1 VSSEMVFTETYSCP
15 HCRAALET
23 GFNDWRGWQRCP
35 RCGLACLPPEPTG
48 LRSDGQPWSGSKVA
62 DDDLVIAASSDSL
75 SDAEPVA
82 PVFGA
87 RPAHIG
93 PARLVFRTGLLVS
106 LGLMLIFYLDRNT
119 INAAIF
125 GCLSIVFFLL
135 LLRISARRS
144 PAS

>member
-1 VSSEMVFTETYSCP
+1 MSSEMVFIETYSCP
-15 HCRAALET
+15 HCRAELET
-23 GFNDWRGWQRCP
+23 GFNDWQGWQRCP

-48 LRSDGQPWSGSKVA
+48 SRSGRQPWSGSKVA
-62 DDDLVIAASSDSL
+62 DDDLVIADSSENL

-82 PVFGA
+82 PVFGG

-119 INAAIF
+119 INSAIF

>member
-1 VSSEMVFTETYSCP
+1 VSSEMVSIETYSCP
-15 HCRAALET
+15 HCRAELET
-23 GFNDWRGWQRCP
+23 GFDDWQGWQRCP
-35 RCGLACLPPEPTG
+35 TCGLACLPPEPTG
-48 LRSDGQPWSGSKVA
+48 SRSGRQPWAHSKVA
-62 DDDLVIAASSDSL
+62 DDILAISDTREIVT
-75 SDAEPVA
+75 DAEPVA
-82 PVFGA
+82 PTFSG

-125 GCLSIVFFLL
+125 GCLAVVFFLL
-135 LLRISARRS
+135 LLRSSGSRS